1 MTEKVDPRGLTIQE
15 ETRIVALLARG
26 DTHAQIQEQMARE
39 FRGVH
44 MRTIA
49 AVKKRNKENFDI
61 IRARLL
67 EKQEHDASA
76 LKEKANKMIS
86 KKLDIEDKKLE
97 IIQRAREDYLN
108 GAISLKELTEILKR
122 HRETTLTELVSV
134 SKEMH
139 NQSSEDPDS
148 KPDAQK
154 DLSDLVNAI
163 RSGDEVK
170 LQQIIFNSKDQEDA

>member
-1 MTEKVDPRGLTIQE
+1 MTEKVGPRGLTIQE

-26 DTHAQIQEQMARE
+26 DTQVEIQRE
-39 FRGVH
+39 MERDFRGVH
-44 MRTIA
+44 LRTIA

-67 EKQEHDASA
+67 EKQEHDAGA

-86 KKLDIEDKKLE
+86 KKLDIEDKKIE
-97 IIQRAREDYLN
+97 IIQKAREDYLN
-108 GAISLKELTEILKR
+108 GTIGLKELTEILKR

-148 KPDAQK
+148 KPGVQK

-170 LQQIIFNSKDQEDA
+170 LQQIVFNSKDEENA